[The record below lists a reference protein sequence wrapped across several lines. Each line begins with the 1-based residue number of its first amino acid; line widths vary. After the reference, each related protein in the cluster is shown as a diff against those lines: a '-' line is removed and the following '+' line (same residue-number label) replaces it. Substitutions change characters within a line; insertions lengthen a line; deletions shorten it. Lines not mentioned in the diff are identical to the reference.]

1 MTWRN
6 FQQAI
11 DTVTR
16 RVIFIARQLQA
27 NARDFY
33 RNRVAVGQLCRPL
46 QMLIGAGFVTALLRR
61 FGSEQIIHH
70 RLFGMVGVFRHQL
83 FNLLIVTLGKL
94 KQRLFGLL
102 AGAAAFTAN
111 EPAARVG
118 TGAENTAQD
127 PLDRKQHHHAEDQND
142 RQAGYAGFNVVVIR
156 LDQDVTLMTRKHRSQ
171 HDPGDQQ
178 DEE

>member
-1 MTWRN
+1 
-6 FQQAI
+6 
-11 DTVTR
+11 
-16 RVIFIARQLQA
+16 
-27 NARDFY
+27 
-33 RNRVAVGQLCRPL
+33 
-46 QMLIGAGFVTALLRR
+46 
-61 FGSEQIIHH
+61 
-70 RLFGMVGVFRHQL
+70 MVGVFRHQL

-102 AGAAAFTAN
+102 AGAAAFTTN